1 MEGILLS
8 KQLFDK
14 VVGYVA
20 AKPYSE
26 VNGLMEDIRQS
37 AQLVDIPDNELQDEV
52 TEEVKDDGT
61 F

>member
-26 VNGLMEDIRQS
+26 VNGLMDDIRQS

-52 TEEVKDDGT
+52 TAEVKDDGT

>member
-8 KQLFDK
+8 RALFDK
-14 VVGYVA
+14 VVGYVVTR
-20 AKPYSE
+20 PYTE
-26 VNGLMEDIRQS
+26 VQGLMDDIKQS

>member
-26 VNGLMEDIRQS
+26 VNGLMDDIRQS

-52 TEEVKDDGT
+52 AEEVKDDGT

>member
-52 TEEVKDDGT
+52 TAEVKDDGT